1 MAFATISHWTSGEM
15 SDEMLSTATK
25 KFIPL
30 IMSVGASGVQMVRTG
45 ELTVCVVTQYPD
57 AAAAQT
63 AQSKI
68 AEIREQVA
76 QEFPMTM
83 QSAHAGEV
91 IGSAGLD

>member
-1 MAFATISHWTSGEM
+1 MAFTTISHWASGEM

-25 KFIPL
+25 KFVPL
-30 IMSVGASGVQMVRTG
+30 IMSLGASGVQMVRTG
-45 ELTVCVVTQYPD
+45 ELSLCVVTQYSD
-57 AAAAQT
+57 AAAAQA
-63 AQSKI
+63 AQAKI

-91 IGSAGLD
+91 IGSA

>member
-1 MAFATISHWTSGEM
+1 MAFTTISHWTAAEM
-15 SDEMLSTATK
+15 SDEMISTATK

-45 ELTVCVVTQYPD
+45 ELTVCVVTQYSD
-57 AAAAQT
+57 AATAQAAQ
-63 AQSKI
+63 AKI

-91 IGSAGLD
+91 NGNA

>member
-1 MAFATISHWTSGEM
+1 MAFVTVSHWTATEM
-15 SDEMLSTATK
+15 TGDLLETAKT

-45 ELTVCVVTQYPD
+45 ELTVCVVTQYVD
-57 AAAAQT
+57 AVVAQAAQ
-63 AQSKI
+63 AKI
-68 AEIREQVA
+68 AKIREQVA

-91 IGSAGLD
+91 IGSA

>member
-1 MAFATISHWTSGEM
+1 MAFTTISHWASGEM
-15 SDEMLSTATK
+15 SDEMVSTAIK

-45 ELTVCVVTQYPD
+45 ELSVCVVTQYSD
-57 AAAAQT
+57 AAAAQ
-63 AQSKI
+63 AAHAKI

-76 QEFPMTM
+76 QEFPMTF

-91 IGSAGLD
+91 IGSA

>member
-1 MAFATISHWTSGEM
+1 MAFTTISHLTSDEM
-15 SDEMLSTATK
+15 SDEMISTATT

-45 ELTVCVVTQYPD
+45 DLTVCVVTQYSD
-57 AAAAQT
+57 AATAQAAQ
-63 AQSKI
+63 AKI

-83 QSAHAGEV
+83 KSAHAGEV
-91 IGSAGLD
+91 IGSA

>member
-1 MAFATISHWTSGEM
+1 MTFTTISHWTSGEM
-15 SDEMLSTATK
+15 SDEMISTATE

-45 ELTVCVVTQYPD
+45 ELTVCVVTHYSD
-57 AAAAQT
+57 AATAQAAQ
-63 AQSKI
+63 AKI

-83 QSAHAGEV
+83 ESAHAGEV
-91 IGSAGLD
+91 IGSA

>member
-1 MAFATISHWTSGEM
+1 MAFVTVSHWTSTEISEEM
-15 SDEMLSTATK
+15 ISTANE

-45 ELTVCVVTQYPD
+45 ELTLCVVTQYPD
-57 AAAAQT
+57 AEAAQT

-76 QEFPMTM
+76 QDFPMTM
-83 QSAHAGEV
+83 VSAHAGEV
-91 IGSAGLD
+91 TGSS

>member
-1 MAFATISHWTSGEM
+1 MAFVTVSHWTATEL
-15 SDEMLSTATK
+15 SDDLIETATT

-30 IMSVGASGVQMVRTG
+30 IMAMGASGVQMVRTG
-45 ELTVCVVTQYPD
+45 ELTVCVVTQYAD
-57 AAAAQT
+57 AVAAQA
-63 AQSKI
+63 AQAKI

-91 IGSAGLD
+91 IGSA

>member
-1 MAFATISHWTSGEM
+1 MAFATISHWTSDEM
-15 SDEMLSTATK
+15 SDEMLSTATE

-45 ELTVCVVTQYPD
+45 ELTVCVVTQYSD
-57 AAAAQT
+57 AATAQAAQ
-63 AQSKI
+63 AKI
-68 AEIREQVA
+68 AKIREQVA

-91 IGSAGLD
+91 IGSA

>member
-1 MAFATISHWTSGEM
+1 
-15 SDEMLSTATK
+15 
-25 KFIPL
+25 
-30 IMSVGASGVQMVRTG
+30 MVRTG
-45 ELTVCVVTQYPD
+45 ELSLCVVTQYPD

-63 AQSKI
+63 AQAKI

-91 IGSAGLD
+91 IGSS

>member
-45 ELTVCVVTQYPD
+45 ELTVCVVTQYSD
-57 AAAAQT
+57 AATAQAAQ
-63 AQSKI
+63 AKI

-76 QEFPMTM
+76 QEFPMSM
-83 QSAHAGEV
+83 QSAHEGEV
-91 IGSAGLD
+91 IGNA

>member
-1 MAFATISHWTSGEM
+1 MAFATISHWTSDEM
-15 SDEMLSTATK
+15 SDKMLSTATE

-45 ELTVCVVTQYPD
+45 ELTICVVTQYSD
-57 AAAAQT
+57 AAAAQA
-63 AQSKI
+63 AQEKI
-68 AEIREQVA
+68 AKIREQVA

-91 IGSAGLD
+91 IGSA